1 MRITCPHCGFAKMIT
16 AEQIPANVI
25 RVSCPSCK
33 QPFPLTREE
42 TLESAA
48 TVENIAAETVVST
61 TTVTSPADKT
71 ETLTEPKQT
80 ESTIADQTLETDS
93 ENSEIAPDH
102 ETTPDPLGAENFEL
116 ASIGARYAAL
126 LIDTFLLL
134 IMVFTL
140 RFGLSLLSTGVQLEG
155 HILLNLIFMLFT
167 LVLGFT
173 YHALFI
179 GICGQTPGKRFTRI
193 KVVMIDQ
200 TTMTYPKA
208 MLREILGKTLS
219 ATFLLGYVMALFHP
233 ERLTAHDKIADTRV
247 IKFANTSPRG

>member
-1 MRITCPHCGFAKMIT
+1 MRITCPHCGFAKMIA

-48 TVENIAAETVVST
+48 TVENIAAETVVPT
-61 TTVTSPADKT
+61 ATVTSPADKT

-80 ESTIADQTLETDS
+80 EATIVDQRLETDS
-93 ENSEIAPDH
+93 EDSEIVPDH
-102 ETTPDPLGAENFEL
+102 ETGPDPVGAENFEL

-140 RFGLSLLSTGVQLEG
+140 RFGLSAQHRGTVGRAYPAQPDIHDVYARPRFHVSHPV
-155 HILLNLIFMLFT
+155 HRNLRSDS
-167 LVLGFT
+167 
-173 YHALFI
+173 
-179 GICGQTPGKRFTRI
+179 GKEIHT
-193 KVVMIDQ
+193 DQ
-200 TTMTYPKA
+200 
-208 MLREILGKTLS
+208 GC
-219 ATFLLGYVMALFHP
+219 
-233 ERLTAHDKIADTRV
+233 HDRPNNHDLPQSDVA
-247 IKFANTSPRG
+247 